1 MSLSTVL
8 EVKEIDKTYNGID
21 FIFKDISYK
30 LNENE
35 KLALV
40 GANGSG
46 KSTLLRSSL
55 KLLDANAKSIKLF
68 GEEISNCSRKN
79 LLKIRSGVG
88 FVFQQHNLVP
98 RLSVLTNVIHGAL
111 SKSNSPRLWY
121 QSLAKKETR
130 EKALYHLEQV
140 GLADF
145 ALRRAMALSGG
156 QSQRVAV
163 ARALMQDPKLLVADE
178 PVASLDPK
186 AGKEVMNLFNLL
198 CEKEKIS
205 FIFVSHHIEHAIE
218 YSDRVIALKNG
229 SIFFNKKS
237 KELNLE
243 DFKVIYE

>member
-1 MSLSTVL
+1 MTISTVL
-8 EVKEIDKTYNGID
+8 EVEEINKTYNGD
-21 FIFKDISYK
+21 DYIFKDISYNLK
-30 LNENE
+30 ENE

-55 KLLDANAKSIKLF
+55 KLIDANAKKIKLF
-68 GEEISNCSRKN
+68 GEDVTDCSRRK
-79 LLKIRSGVG
+79 LLKVRSNVG

-121 QSLAKKETR
+121 QTLAKNVIR

-145 ALRRAMALSGG
+145 ASRRAMALSGG

-186 AGKEVMNLFNLL
+186 AGKEVMDLFSML

-205 FIFVSHHIEHAIE
+205 FIFVSHHIEHALQ

-229 SIFFNKKS
+229 GVFFNKKS
-237 KELNLE
+237 NELKLE